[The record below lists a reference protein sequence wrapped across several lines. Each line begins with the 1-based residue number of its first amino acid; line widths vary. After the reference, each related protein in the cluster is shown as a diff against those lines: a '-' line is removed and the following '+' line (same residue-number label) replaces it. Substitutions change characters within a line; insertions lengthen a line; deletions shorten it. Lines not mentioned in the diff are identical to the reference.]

1 MLCWKVEKEKDAASL
16 TSTQNCIKGLVFAW
30 ILWNRSLHSCEK
42 TKALSLPGSFGTGHC
57 TAVKRQ
63 RPCLCLDPLEQV
75 TAQLWKDKGLV
86 FAWIL
91 WNRSL
96 HSCEKTK
103 ALSLPGSFG
112 TGHCT
117 AVKRQRP
124 CLCLDPLEQVTAQL
138 WKDKGLVFAWIL
150 WNRSLHSC
158 EKTKALS
165 LPGSFGTG
173 HCTAM
178 KRQRPC
184 LCLDPLEQVI
194 TQLWKDKG
202 LVFAWILWNRSLHS
216 HEKTKALSLPGS
228 FGTGHCTAM
237 KRQRPCL
244 CLDPLEQV
252 ITQLWKDKGL
262 VLAWILWNRSS
273 HSCEKTKALSLPGSF
288 GTGHHTAVKRQRPCP
303 CLDPLEQVITQLWKD
318 KGLVLACILWNRSSH
333 SCEKT
338 KALSLPGSFGTG
350 HHTAVKRQ
358 RPCPCLDPL
367 EQVITQ
373 LWKDK
378 GLVFACILW
387 NRSSHSCEKTKA
399 LSLPGSFGTGH
410 HTAVKRQRPCLC
422 LDPLEQVITQ
432 LWKDKGL
439 VLAWILWNR
448 SLHSCEKTKALSLPG
463 SFGTGHCT
471 AVILWNRSTHS
482 CDPLEQVITQLW
494 SFGTGHHTAVILWN
508 RSSHSCDPLEQ
519 VITQL
524 WSFGTG
530 HHTAVILW
538 NRSSHSCDPLEQVTA
553 QLWSF
558 GTGHCTAVILWNRS
572 SHSCDPLEQVTA
584 QLWKD
589 KQTSHA
595 QSPDTAVNYH
605 WSPGY
610 IICVTVCAEGKT
622 QMCHPHQLYKQS
634 KQQMSVLLLCKIYS
648 KELKP
653 QITSCLFLQLS
664 DAVYTDWNHVQVIWS
679 KSFHCFST
687 AKIKLK

>member
-1 MLCWKVEKEKDAASL
+1 MLYWKVKKEKDAVSL
-16 TSTQNCIKGLVFAW
+16 TSTQNCNKGIVFAW

-103 ALSLPGSFG
+103 ALSLPGPFG

-124 CLCLDPLEQVTAQL
+124 CPCLDPLEQVTAQL

-173 HCTAM
+173 HCTA
-178 KRQRPC
+178 
-184 LCLDPLEQVI
+184 
-194 TQLWKDKG
+194 
-202 LVFAWILWNRSLHS
+202 
-216 HEKTKALSLPGS
+216 
-228 FGTGHCTAM
+228 
-237 KRQRPCL
+237 
-244 CLDPLEQV
+244 
-252 ITQLWKDKGL
+252 
-262 VLAWILWNRSS
+262 
-273 HSCEKTKALSLPGSF
+273 
-288 GTGHHTAVKRQRPCP
+288 
-303 CLDPLEQVITQLWKD
+303 
-318 KGLVLACILWNRSSH
+318 
-333 SCEKT
+333 
-338 KALSLPGSFGTG
+338 
-350 HHTAVKRQ
+350 
-358 RPCPCLDPL
+358 
-367 EQVITQ
+367 
-373 LWKDK
+373 
-378 GLVFACILW
+378 
-387 NRSSHSCEKTKA
+387 
-399 LSLPGSFGTGH
+399 
-410 HTAVKRQRPCLC
+410 VKRQRPCLC
-422 LDPLEQVITQ
+422 LDPLEQVTAQ
-432 LWKDKGL
+432 PWKDKGL
-439 VLAWILWNR
+439 VFAWILWNR

-463 SFGTGHCT
+463 SFGTGHQT
-471 AVILWNRSTHS
+471 AVILWNRSSHSCDPLEQVITQLWSFGTGHHTAVILWNRSSHSCDPLEQVIAQLWSFGTGHHTAVILWNRSLHTCDPLEQVTPQLWSFGTGHHTAVILWNRSSHSCDPLEQVITQLWSFGTGHHTAVILWNRSPHSCDPLEQVIAQLWSFGTGHHTAVILWNRSLHS

-538 NRSSHSCDPLEQVTA
+538 NRSSHSCDPLEQVIT

-558 GTGHCTAVILWNRS
+558 GTGHHTTVILWNRS
-572 SHSCDPLEQVTA
+572 SYSCDPLEQVTA

-595 QSPDTAVNYH
+595 HSPDTAVNYH

-610 IICVTVCAEGKT
+610 IICLTVCAEGKT
-622 QMCHPHQLYKQS
+622 QMCHPHQLYK
-634 KQQMSVLLLCKIYS
+634 
-648 KELKP
+648 
-653 QITSCLFLQLS
+653 
-664 DAVYTDWNHVQVIWS
+664 
-679 KSFHCFST
+679 
-687 AKIKLK
+687 